1 MVDQEI
7 RAIIKNFINDL
18 IVKGIRVEKA
28 VLYGSY
34 ATRKVRPDSDI
45 DIAIISPDFGHD
57 RFNEGKLLMQIA
69 WRIDPRIEPIP
80 ISSESYKK
88 DTWLPLIYEIRKKGV
103 EVGL

>member
-34 ATRKVRPDSDI
+34 ATGKVRSDSDI
-45 DIAIISPDFGHD
+45 DIAIISPDFGQD

-88 DTWLPLIYEIRKKGV
+88 DTWLPLIYEIRKRGI
-103 EVGL
+103 EISS